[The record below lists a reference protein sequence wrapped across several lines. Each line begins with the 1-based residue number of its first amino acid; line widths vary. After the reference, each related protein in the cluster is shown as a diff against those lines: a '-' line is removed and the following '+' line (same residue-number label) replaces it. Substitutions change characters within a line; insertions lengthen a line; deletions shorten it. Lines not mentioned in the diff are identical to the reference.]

1 MKGMLNFLE
10 KAGLVKN
17 DPPSDPIPATAEPAA
32 APQPPAPTA
41 LPIETGP
48 GTLDTDTI
56 YANAGIAPALYPAER
71 LLRLVD
77 GLSAMDPATRLMAIQ
92 AMDAADES
100 WSIEDPL
107 SDAAAKTQALAAYAE
122 QLQANL
128 QALEH
133 ETQAQLTA
141 ATARQEQVV
150 GDIRKQITELE
161 ALVAR
166 ELTRGAQ
173 EAASVEARLKAAS
186 EQTQRTLAEIT
197 QRSQRLQ
204 SLSAQFGAATAS
216 TSTPQE

>member
-17 DPPSDPIPATAEPAA
+17 DPPSDSIPAIAEPA

-128 QALEH
+128 QSLEH

-216 TSTPQE
+216 TSTLQE